1 MKKSS
6 LLKILTGTLILVFGA
21 VIAISITGSKK
32 INDVVLATHDSF
44 VMTKTQIAK
53 FDHETGFNLRLIKA
67 GDAGALTNRLVLTK
81 GAPIADAVFGI
92 DNTLASFATKSNLIS
107 GKLSATDFGD
117 VCLNYDKD
125 WFAAHKIA
133 PPLTLLS
140 LINSNYKGLT
150 VLENPK
156 LSSPGLSFL
165 AATVDEFGTEK
176 WQAYWKALKANQV
189 KIDNGWEAA
198 YYTDFSGSSGK
209 GKYPIVLS
217 YSTSP
222 ADEVRSDGH
231 SQTASIFDGCFK
243 QTEYV
248 GILKGAKNPEGAKAV
263 VKYLLS
269 AEFQQTFP
277 GAMYMYPNLRGA
289 TIPSSWNKFATLPPK
304 TFGDTLNFT
313 ANRKAWLDAWS
324 AIFA

>member
-6 LLKILTGTLILVFGA
+6 SLKILVGTFILVIGVA
-21 VIAISITGSKK
+21 VAISVTGSKK
-32 INDVVLATHDSF
+32 IKDVVLVTHDSF
-44 VMTKTQIAK
+44 VMTKSQIAS
-53 FDHETGFNLRLIKA
+53 FDHLSGFNLKLIKA
-67 GDAGALTNRLVLTK
+67 GDAGALTNRLILTK

-92 DNTLASFATKSNLIS
+92 DNTFASLAKKSDLID
-107 GKLSATDFGD
+107 GQFSATDFGD
-117 VCLNYDKD
+117 VCLNYDRD
-125 WFAAHKIA
+125 WFASHKVA

-140 LINSNYKGLT
+140 LTNSTYKGLT

-156 LSSPGLSFL
+156 LSSPGLAFL
-165 AATVDEFGTEK
+165 AATVDEFGNDK
-176 WQAYWKALKANQV
+176 WQGYWQDLKTNQV

-231 SQTASIFDGCFK
+231 SQTASILDGCFK

-248 GILKGAKNPEGAKAV
+248 GVLKGAKNSEGAKAV

-269 AEFQQTFP
+269 AEFQRTFP
-277 GAMYMYPNLRGA
+277 GAMYMYPNLRSA
-289 TIPSSWNKFATLPPK
+289 AIPSSWSKFAILPPR
-304 TFGDTLNFT
+304 TYGDTLNFT

>member
-6 LLKILTGTLILVFGA
+6 LVKILIGTLVLVSGIALA
-21 VIAISITGSKK
+21 VSITGSKK
-32 INDVVLATHDSF
+32 IKDVVLATHDSF
-44 VMTKTQIAK
+44 VITKAQIAQ
-53 FDHETGFNLRLIKA
+53 FDHESGFNLKLIKS
-67 GDAGALTNRLVLTK
+67 GDAGALTNRLILTK

-92 DNTLASFATKSNLIS
+92 DNTFASLATKNGLID
-107 GKLSATDFGD
+107 GKFSATDFGD
-117 VCLNYDKD
+117 VCFNYDKD
-125 WFAAHKIA
+125 WFASHKVA
-133 PPLTLLS
+133 PPQSIVSLT
-140 LINSNYKGLT
+140 NSTYKGLT

-156 LSSPGLSFL
+156 LSSTGLSFL
-165 AATVDEFGTEK
+165 AATVDKFGKDK
-176 WQAYWKALKANQV
+176 WQAYWQGLKANQV

-209 GKYPIVLS
+209 GKFPIVLS

-231 SQTASIFDGCFK
+231 SQTASILDGCFK

-248 GILKGAKNPEGAKAV
+248 GVLHGAKNPEGARAV

-269 AEFQQTFP
+269 SEFQQTFP
-277 GAMYMYPNLRGA
+277 GAMYMYPILHGA
-289 TIPSSWNKFATLPPK
+289 TIPSSWAKFATLPQK
-304 TFGDTLNFT
+304 SYGDTLDFT